1 MYMLSRLLE
10 AGFSRVMVL
19 DGAECD
25 TDAQTLVLALWVYQ
39 VEKKPAQEGAWI
51 HPYYPASHK
60 AYKAARA
67 VAEEATLAG
76 VPTAVRDDIRLKPIF
91 ARLPGLTQ
99 GRNTLSYLEGVG
111 SRFHAK
117 LFAVDAPMAPTI
129 HLAEKSHTRH
139 CGDCTRCMD
148 ACPTGAI
155 TPDGFVVER
164 CLRYW
169 MLLGK
174 PTPEPLRRA
183 MGNRLIGCDQCQR
196 CCPHNPPPTGE
207 NGESVSLLQLLT
219 EPKQTAA
226 TLRDVIGANLSL
238 PNRLLAQACLVAGNS
253 ANIDVLE
260 TIRRLEDHPSP
271 VVREHAAWAAKRLGT
286 AGV

>member
-1 MYMLSRLLE
+1 MDMISRLLE

-25 TDAQTLVLALWVYQ
+25 TETQALVLALWAYQ
-39 VEKKPAQEGAWI
+39 AEKEPAQEGAWV

-99 GRNTLSYLEGVG
+99 GRNTLSYLEDVG

-117 LFAVDAPMAPTI
+117 LFAVDAPLAPTI
-129 HLAEKSHTRH
+129 HLAEKAHTRH

-169 MLLGK
+169 MLLGR

-207 NGESVSLLQLLT
+207 TGESVSLLHLLT
-219 EPKQTAA
+219 DPKRAA
-226 TLRDVIGANLSL
+226 TALRDVIGANLTL

-253 ANIDVLE
+253 ANTNVLE
-260 TIRRLEDHPSP
+260 AIKGLEEHPSP

-286 AGV
+286 TTV